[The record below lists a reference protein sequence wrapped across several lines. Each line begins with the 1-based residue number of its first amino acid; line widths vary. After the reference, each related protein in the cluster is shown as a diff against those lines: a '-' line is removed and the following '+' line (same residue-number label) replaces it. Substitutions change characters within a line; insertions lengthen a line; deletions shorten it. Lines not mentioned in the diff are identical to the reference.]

1 MRAIDNNGRT
11 VGHFKLDPE
20 ELAALRPEPIRLY
33 PRGLIARIR
42 NWCAG
47 LFVASIVLI
56 LIGAAFAENEAETT
70 APVTQTIGATAEPI
84 PGLAEVDL
92 ADGPS
97 TIVTASGAVL
107 INGVQVDDVTRP
119 ASPTRARYLALIPAE
134 LRGSNERATV
144 SEGVTACLRLTEG
157 SAVGLR
163 EASDARSGIAEFGTG
178 KRRMAVVSAALEVF
192 CPRYAA

>member
-1 MRAIDNNGRT
+1 MKAIDNHGNVVGR
-11 VGHFKLDPE
+11 FELDE
-20 ELAALRPEPIRLY
+20 SELAALRPPIRLF
-33 PRGLIARIR
+33 PRAAVTRVR

-70 APVTQTIGATAEPI
+70 APVTQTIGATAEPM
-84 PGLAEVDL
+84 PGLEAPDR

-97 TIVTASGAVL
+97 TIVTASGDVL
-107 INGVQVDDVTRP
+107 INGVKVDNVTKN
-119 ASPTRARYLALIPAE
+119 ASPTRARYLALIPE
-134 LRGSNERATV
+134 NLRGSNERATV
-144 SEGVTACLRLTEG
+144 SEGVTACLRITEG

-163 EASDARSGIAEFGTG
+163 EASDARSGIGTG

-192 CPRYAA
+192 CPRYAR